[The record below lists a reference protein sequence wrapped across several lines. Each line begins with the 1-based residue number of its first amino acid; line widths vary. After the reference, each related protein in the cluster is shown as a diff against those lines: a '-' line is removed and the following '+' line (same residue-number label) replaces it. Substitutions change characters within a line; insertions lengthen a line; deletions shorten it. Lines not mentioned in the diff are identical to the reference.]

1 MRRERPGLA
10 VFNPHFSSF
19 GSSRVAAAL
28 GLTLPLLTRLAGI
41 RTETVLHNIVETV
54 DLAGVGFRYGR
65 ILQRFVRA
73 VPGLGAIGISLSCP
87 SFGRGMIVSMRS
99 RAAAWTLAGLAALA
113 VVVLVVASGGGGD
126 DAGDASPPDGP
137 VAAETSVTEAAAPH
151 SEPGPTTVPPPPSTT
166 TTITPPSTTTTM
178 PAPTTAPASTTTTT
192 TTTTNTTASPG
203 SASPDYTPIPKPG
216 AGPEMVAPGGALT
229 KHLAADIATAFGL
242 DTAEVEAAIAA
253 VALPPEAGGNAEG
266 WLAPG
271 SYQPADDAGAADIV
285 QAMVDRRVAQ
295 LEERQVPR
303 DRWRRVL
310 TAASVIEKETYN
322 QNEKPRVARVL
333 TNRLAGGGPL
343 QMDSIILYPVPEDRI
358 LTTGEERASDQP
370 YNSYKHNG
378 LPPTPICSPDE
389 ASLDAFLAPPPGNW
403 WFYVTIDLHSG
414 ETRFAVS
421 YEEHQANVELLRA
434 WLRDHPTR

>member
-1 MRRERPGLA
+1 M
-10 VFNPHFSSF
+10 
-19 GSSRVAAAL
+19 
-28 GLTLPLLTRLAGI
+28 
-41 RTETVLHNIVETV
+41 TVLQEIVETI
-54 DLAGVGFRYGR
+54 DLAGAGFRYGR
-65 ILQRFVRA
+65 IRERFMRA
-73 VPGLGAIGISLSCP
+73 VSGLGAIGLSLSCP

-126 DAGDASPPDGP
+126 EAGDGSPPDGP
-137 VAAETSVTEAAAPH
+137 VAAETSVTEAPPPH
-151 SEPGPTTVPPPPSTT
+151 SEPTTVPLPPSTT

-178 PAPTTAPASTTTTT
+178 PTTTTAPATTTTT
-192 TTTTNTTASPG
+192 TTTAPPG
-203 SASPDYTPIPKPG
+203 SSPPDYTPIPKPG
-216 AGPEMVAPGGALT
+216 AGPENVAPGGALT

-253 VALPPEAGGNAEG
+253 VALPPEAGGYAEG

-295 LEERQVPR
+295 LEERQFPR
-303 DRWRRVL
+303 DQWHRVL

-358 LTTGEERASDQP
+358 FTTGEERASDQP

-421 YEEHQANVELLRA
+421 YQEHRANVELLRA